1 MARLVLTEG
10 FADDLSQVWSER
22 VAGRVRKSLEALET
36 FPRLGAADMPK
47 GIKRTYGDSVRRLSV
62 PPLDLIYE
70 FDEEADS
77 VLVYALV
84 PCKRMR

>member
-10 FADDLSQVWSER
+10 FVDDLSQVWSER
-22 VAGRVRKSLEALET
+22 VASRVRESLEALET
-36 FPRLGAADMPK
+36 FPRLGATDMPK

-62 PPLDLIYE
+62 PPFDLIYE
-70 FDEEADS
+70 FDEKADS

-84 PCKRMR
+84 PCRRMR